1 MSRKPGSSIRRGCRW
16 SRPHIR
22 HRNSR
27 SPEACST
34 HRSKSI
40 PRRCRSRANRRRFC
54 PLRNRNRGLLAPRPD
69 RPGYRHRRCRPA
81 DRLVDPPADRRVD
94 PPEDQRVDQPA
105 DRRVDQPADQPA
117 DRLVD
122 QQVDRPADQR
132 VDRLA
137 DRQVDQLLVDLRP
150 PHTSGWRPPMQRHRS
165 DLRPSLSICGGAMP
179 PRQTNVSARR
189 NVYRPFECALPA

>member
-22 HRNSR
+22 RRNSR

-34 HRSKSI
+34 HRNKSN
-40 PRRCRSRANRRRFC
+40 PRRCRSKANRRRFC

-69 RPGYRHRRCRPA
+69 RPGYRHRQCRPA
-81 DRLVDPPADRRVD
+81 DRLVDRP
-94 PPEDQRVDQPA
+94 VDQPA
-105 DRRVDQPADQPA
+105 DRRVDQQ
-117 DRLVD
+117 VD
-122 QQVDRPADQR
+122 Q
-132 VDRLA
+132 LA

-189 NVYRPFECALPA
+189 NVHRPFGCALPA